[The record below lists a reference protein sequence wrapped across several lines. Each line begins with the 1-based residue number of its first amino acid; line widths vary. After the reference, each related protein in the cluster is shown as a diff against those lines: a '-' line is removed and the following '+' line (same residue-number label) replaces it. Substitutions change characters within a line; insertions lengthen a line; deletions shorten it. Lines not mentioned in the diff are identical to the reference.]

1 MSSPR
6 IIDHSGSS
14 FDNFLEEEGLLE
26 QSEAVAIKRVIA
38 WQLQRAM
45 NQKQVTKKHMAER
58 LRTSRTQVD
67 RLLNPSYVGV
77 SLEAVA
83 RAARAVGKRIRVEIV
98 DADRARNGAKGLT
111 RTTARFSRPA
121 QHTRKRMRIVTA

>member
-1 MSSPR
+1 MSSR
-6 IIDHSGSS
+6 RTIDHSGSS
-14 FDNFLEEEGLLE
+14 FDSFLEEEGLLE
-26 QSEAVAIKRVIA
+26 HAEAVAIKRVLA

-83 RAARAVGKRIRVEIV
+83 KAARAVGKRIRVEIV
-98 DADRARNGAKGLT
+98 DAKRAHNGAKGLAG
-111 RTTARFSRPA
+111 TAARLSGSGSRA
-121 QHTRKRMRIVTA
+121 RKRMRIVTD